1 MKTESLEPTTIRQ
14 VPDCQPRAEMDDRVV
29 EGLVDLLDGGDDF
42 NDPIVVFQDSDGT
55 LRLVDGFHRLKAHL
69 VWCERHGDVVD
80 INAEVHAGD
89 EQAAITFAVRANS
102 AHGMRRN
109 SADLRRAFEIA
120 IRHEIVD
127 KKHSSDVQA
136 KLGCSLRAAQRLT
149 GPYRKSSKTRRD
161 DQIVDSAQN
170 GQTQE
175 QIADQ
180 VGVNKGT
187 VSRVLHSRQLARVQH
202 PDTTGPTGATPGAE
216 SLSNGGGSDD
226 VAPPF
231 REAVRPGD
239 TSDVAETGPTN
250 SASPFDRFEASIR
263 GFYKDIGTGMPVP
276 RTVRDMAR
284 HCKSCFQAAQAGEV
298 IPDELLVLLD
308 DFVRHSKNHVV

>member
-1 MKTESLEPTTIRQ
+1 
-14 VPDCQPRAEMDDRVV
+14 MDEKVV

-42 NDPIVVFQDSDGT
+42 NDPVVVFRDSDGT
-55 LRLVDGFHRLKAHL
+55 LRLVDGFHRLKAFL
-69 VWCERHGDVVD
+69 VWCEKQGAIVD
-80 INAEVHAGD
+80 IEAEVHEGD
-89 EQAAITFAVRANS
+89 EQAAITFAVKANS

-109 SADLRRAFEIA
+109 RADLSRAFEIA
-120 IRHEIVD
+120 VRHEIVNSND
-127 KKHSSDVQA
+127 PRDVQA
-136 KLGCSLRAAQRLT
+136 KLGCSLRTAQRLAE
-149 GPYRKSSKTRRD
+149 PYRKSSKKRRD

-231 REAVRPGD
+231 REAGGIGD
-239 TSDVAETGPTN
+239 TADVAETGSTN
-250 SASPFDRFEASIR
+250 SAGPFGKFETSIR
-263 GFYKDIGTGMPVP
+263 RLYRDIGAGTAVP
-276 RTVRDMAR
+276 RAARDMAR
-284 HCKSCFQAAQAGEV
+284 HCQSCFQAAQAGAA
-298 IPDELLVLLD
+298 IPDELLVLLG
-308 DFVRHSKNHVV
+308 DFVRDSKDHVV